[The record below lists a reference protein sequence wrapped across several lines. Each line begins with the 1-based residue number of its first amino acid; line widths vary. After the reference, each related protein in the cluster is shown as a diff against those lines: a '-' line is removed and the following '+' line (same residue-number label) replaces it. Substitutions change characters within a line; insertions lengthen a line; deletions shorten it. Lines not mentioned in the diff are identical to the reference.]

1 MCQSSAGE
9 KITVKPMGTTWDD
22 WHLAKKQL
30 VATSKNSSK
39 AESPDSHSTAMLCI
53 AGIYDHLWMLIS
65 SK

>member
-1 MCQSSAGE
+1 
-9 KITVKPMGTTWDD
+9 MGTTWDD

-65 SK
+65 SKWMVS